1 MPYLM
6 FAHYAAIQAT
16 RKCSSFRL
24 LYGLDTASTID
35 TTFPYTSL
43 PDTLPLA
50 DATWGSE
57 EYRQIS
63 PCRTA
68 ESQAAAK
75 LRYDEQRHHVE
86 HQDGDLVRHWV
97 PVHKTG
103 LCEKPLCQYLGPYRV
118 LRRLSPLTYLVE
130 PVEPSKDRRHAVP
143 QSRHIC
149 HDLSLTSEALP
160 SIPFMR

>member
-6 FAHYAAIQAT
+6 FAYNTAVQAT
-16 RKCSSFRL
+16 RKFSFFRL
-24 LYGLDTASTID
+24 LYGLDPGSTID
-35 TTFPYTSL
+35 TIFPYTSL
-43 PDTLPLA
+43 PHNFPLA
-50 DATWGSE
+50 DATCGSE
-57 EYRQIS
+57 EYRKIS
-63 PCRTA
+63 RCRTA

-75 LRYDEQRHHVE
+75 LRYDEQHHHVE
-86 HQDGDLVRHWV
+86 HQDGDLVRLWV

-143 QSRHIC
+143 QSHHIC